1 MSVYYTLG
9 IKDPTL
15 ICKVIRNHQQK
26 IQKKISTIFLQQL
39 ADEESGNQ
47 SADDLFEPLTPDR
60 SPSNLFMSDDEEAED
75 VVSEGSSF
83 Q

>member
-1 MSVYYTLG
+1 M
-9 IKDPTL
+9 I
-15 ICKVIRNHQQK
+15 IRK
-26 IQKKISTIFLQQL
+26 SIQKKISTIFLQQP

-75 VVSEGSSF
+75 VVSEGFTSF
-83 Q
+83 QISCGAMAKGG